1 MIVIYILLLAL
12 LTFIIYRVITKNDQK
27 KQQIEFD
34 AFIVESAVRIVKD
47 IRELKNPYA
56 QSLKKGEEFNLV
68 FEKGFVYYEV
78 SPKDRECVVT
88 PIQELDDEENKNFA
102 EMVYNSLVKE
112 NSLCVSITG
121 GQITVSQ
128 HK

>member
-1 MIVIYILLLAL
+1 MIYILLVAL
-12 LTFIIYRVITKNDQK
+12 LTFIIYRVITKNDKK

-56 QSLKKGEEFNLV
+56 QALENGKEFNLV

-78 SPKDRECVVT
+78 PQKNRECVVT
-88 PIQELDDEENKNFA
+88 PIQELDDKENKNFT
-102 EMVYNSLVKE
+102 EMVYNSLLKE
-112 NSLCVSITG
+112 NSLYVSITG
-121 GQITVSQ
+121 GHITVSQ